1 MSPVTMSSTMERRST
16 LYRGHRIVLVR
27 LDDTWHAVVHAR
39 SGTVIERDIEGRTWR
54 DAMAQAEWVI
64 ERRLAF
70 RPPAPMRRA
79 S

>member
-1 MSPVTMSSTMERRST
+1 MTERLSH
-16 LYRGHRIVLVR
+16 LYRGHRIILVR
-27 LDDTWHAVVHAR
+27 LGDAWHAVVHAR
-39 SGTVIERDIEGRTWR
+39 SGAIIERDIEGPTRR
-54 DAMAQAEWVI
+54 HAMAQAEWAV